1 MRSGKKFALPLVVVG
16 ALALAAW
23 PVYAHCG
30 KCAGDCK
37 NMVKAMET
45 GKTSLTAAIAAAEEK
60 SKGKAVGAYPT
71 LKDDKLTV
79 DVYCMAGDKLMQV
92 TVDSSGKAGDAKEAK
107 SLPGAAEEKPKPKPG
122 G

>member
-1 MRSGKKFALPLVVVG
+1 MRSVNRFVLPLVGVG
-16 ALALAAW
+16 VLALAAW

-45 GKTSLTAAIAAAEEK
+45 GKTSLSAAITAAEEK

-71 LKDDKLTV
+71 MKDDKLTV
-79 DVYCMAGDKLMQV
+79 DVYCMVGDKLMQV
-92 TVDSSGKAGDAKEAK
+92 AVDSTGKAGDAKEAK
-107 SLPGAAEEKPKPKPG
+107 SLPGMAEAKPKPSPG

>member
-1 MRSGKKFALPLVVVG
+1 MRSVKKFALPLVGVG
-16 ALALAAW
+16 VLALVAW
-23 PVYAHCG
+23 PVYAQSG
-30 KCAGDCK
+30 KSPADCK
-37 NMVKAMET
+37 TMVKAMET
-45 GKTSLTAAIAAAEEK
+45 GKTSLTAVIAAAEEK

-92 TVDSSGKAGDAKEAK
+92 TVDSTGKAGDAKEAK

>member
-1 MRSGKKFALPLVVVG
+1 MRSVKRFAIPLVSVG
-16 ALALAAW
+16 VLALAAW

-37 NMVKAMET
+37 TMVKAMET
-45 GKTSLTAAIAAAEEK
+45 GKTSLTAAITAAEEK
-60 SKGKAVGAYPT
+60 TKGKALGAYPT
-71 LKDDKLTV
+71 LSDGKLTV

-92 TVDSSGKAGDAKEAK
+92 TVDSTGKAGDAKEAK
-107 SLPGAAEEKPKPKPG
+107 SLPAGEEKPKPKPG

>member
-1 MRSGKKFALPLVVVG
+1 MRSMNKLVLPLVGVG
-16 ALALAAW
+16 VLALAAW

-45 GKTSLTAAIAAAEEK
+45 GKSSLAAAITAAEEK

-71 LKDDKLTV
+71 LNDDKLTV
-79 DVYCMAGDKLMQV
+79 DVYCMVGDKLMQV
-92 TVDSSGKAGDAKEAK
+92 AVDSTGQAGEPKAAKMLPAMADA
-107 SLPGAAEEKPKPKPG
+107 KPKPKPG

>member
-1 MRSGKKFALPLVVVG
+1 MRRVNKFVLPLVGVG
-16 ALALAAW
+16 VLALAAW
-23 PVYAHCG
+23 PVFAHCG

-45 GKTSLTAAIAAAEEK
+45 GKSSLSAAIGAAEEK

-71 LKDDKLTV
+71 MKDGKLTI

-92 TVDSSGKAGDAKEAK
+92 SVDSTGKAGDAKDAK
-107 SLPGAAEEKPKPKPG
+107 SLPAGEEKPKPRPG

>member
-1 MRSGKKFALPLVVVG
+1 MRRVNKFGLPLVGVG
-16 ALALAAW
+16 VLALAAW

-30 KCAGDCK
+30 KCAGSCK
-37 NMVKAMET
+37 DMVKAMET
-45 GKTSLTAAIAAAEEK
+45 GKTSLSAAITAAEEK

-79 DVYCMAGDKLMQV
+79 DVYCMVGDKLMQV
-92 TVDSSGKAGDAKEAK
+92 AVDSTGKAGDAKEAK
-107 SLPGAAEEKPKPKPG
+107 SLPGTAEAKPKPAPG

>member
-1 MRSGKKFALPLVVVG
+1 MRGIKKFALPLVGVG
-16 ALALAAW
+16 VLALAAW

-37 NMVKAMET
+37 SMVKAMDT
-45 GKTSLTAAIAAAEEK
+45 GKTSLTATIAAAEEK
-60 SKGKAVGAYPT
+60 SKGKAIGAYPT
-71 LKDDKLTV
+71 LKDGNLTV
-79 DVYCMAGDKLMQV
+79 DVYCMVGDKLMQV

-107 SLPGAAEEKPKPKPG
+107 SLPAGEEKPKPKPG

>member
-1 MRSGKKFALPLVVVG
+1 MRRVKKFVLPLVG
-16 ALALAAW
+16 AGVLALAAW

-37 NMVKAMET
+37 NMVKAMEA
-45 GKTSLTAAIAAAEEK
+45 GKSSLTAAITAAEEK

-71 LKDDKLTV
+71 YKDDKLTV
-79 DVYCMAGDKLMQV
+79 DVYCMVGDKLMQV
-92 TVDSSGKAGDAKEAK
+92 PVDSSGAAGDPKAAK
-107 SLPGAAEEKPKPKPG
+107 SLPAVAEAKPKLAPG

>member
-1 MRSGKKFALPLVVVG
+1 MRRVNKFVLPLVG
-16 ALALAAW
+16 AGVLALAAL

-37 NMVKAMET
+37 NMVKALET
-45 GKTSLTAAIAAAEEK
+45 GKSSLAAAITAAEEK

-79 DVYCMAGDKLMQV
+79 DVYCMVGDKLMQV
-92 TVDSSGKAGDAKEAK
+92 TVDSTGKAGDAKDAK
-107 SLPGAAEEKPKPKPG
+107 SLPALADAKPKPKPG

>member
-1 MRSGKKFALPLVVVG
+1 MRSVKKFALPLVGVG
-16 ALALAAW
+16 VLALAAW

-37 NMVKAMET
+37 TMAKAMET

-60 SKGKAVGAYPT
+60 SKGKAIGAYPT

-92 TVDSSGKAGDAKEAK
+92 TVDSTGKAGDAKEAK
-107 SLPGAAEEKPKPKPG
+107 SLPAAAEEKPKPKPG

>member
-1 MRSGKKFALPLVVVG
+1 MRRVKSFALPLVGLSV
-16 ALALAAW
+16 LALAAW

-45 GKTSLTAAIAAAEEK
+45 GKTSLSVAITAAEEK

-71 LKDDKLTV
+71 MKDDKLTV

-92 TVDSSGKAGDAKEAK
+92 TVDSTGKAGDAKEAK
-107 SLPGAAEEKPKPKPG
+107 SLPAGEEKPKPKPG